1 MIRLEAEKVI
11 IEIPV
16 PEHFEYDFIEDLHL
30 DLIYLLNC
38 VHLLQN
44 HQEHH
49 IPTDLDSI
57 LRLQKALFFSIVQMR
72 QLYPIKY

>member
-1 MIRLEAEKVI
+1 MIRIEAEKVI

-16 PEHFEYDFIEDLHL
+16 TEDFEYDIIENLHL

-38 VHLLQN
+38 CHILQN
-44 HQEHH
+44 QQDHH

-57 LRLQKALFFSIVQMR
+57 VQLQKALFFSINQIK
-72 QLYPIKY
+72 QLYPIKS

>member
-1 MIRLEAEKVI
+1 MIRIEAEKVI

-16 PEHFEYDFIEDLHL
+16 AEHFEYDFIENLHL

-38 VHLLQN
+38 AHLLQN
-44 HQEHH
+44 QQDHH

-57 LRLQKALFFSIVQMR
+57 VQLQKALFFSITQMK